1 MFKTG
6 NKLAKE
12 MTDELLKQAN
22 MEDNKE
28 NRDCQYLI
36 IFVTSFNY

>member
-1 MFKTG
+1 MYNFVSIQIKTTYKSG

-12 MTDELLKQAN
+12 MTDELLKQTS

-28 NRDCQYLI
+28 NRDC
-36 IFVTSFNY
+36 